1 MFCLPSWTL
10 ALTFPIIAIAVLG
23 IYRRW
28 LHPLASIPGPFLA
41 TVTNWHQGWRFMKGG
56 SHEYYLCLHDEYG
69 TNFKTS
75 KENTRWR
82 PVVRYGPDSVMIN
95 DPYFLPQIFH
105 RRAEKT
111 SFYANNPGLFGVQD
125 YQDLLD
131 IKHGLAAAFSMA
143 SMKAYEPQVDRSLLV
158 LLDGLKDSEASI
170 PLDEWIGWFTYDVV
184 GSILFGEPIGFL
196 EKRQDI
202 QGLVAGTSQAFDT
215 IDYLARVPKLSW
227 FYRQTY
233 LGRKLFRLQAE
244 YQNGI
249 QILQIVL
256 EKEYDR
262 HRKGTD
268 SMRGKSHTILQ
279 RLISSKYANGTPL
292 TAHDVK
298 GEAMQTMMAGSATI
312 ASATNRLFN
321 NLIQHPNVLVKL
333 QREVD
338 QARLTQEAHPISFEQ
353 VHSLPYT
360 NACIRESFRLTPTI
374 PLFPRTAP
382 AGGLT
387 YKGIHIP
394 EGTAVASSPWITM
407 RSTALYG
414 DDAAVY
420 RPERWLEA
428 SRETLKQWDRYE
440 FHWGYGNRLCTGKHL
455 SVMEIYKLTFEVRFL
470 FPRLEVIV
478 YQENLWANHR

>member
-1 MFCLPSWTL
+1 MFCLTSWTL
-10 ALTFPIIAIAVLG
+10 AFTFPFIAIAVLG

-41 TVTNWHQGWRFMKGG
+41 SVSNWHQGWSFMKGG
-56 SHEYYLCLHDEYG
+56 SQEYYLRLHDEYG
-69 TNFKTS
+69 
-75 KENTRWR
+75 
-82 PVVRYGPDSVMIN
+82 PVVRYGPNSVMIN
-95 DPYFLPQIFH
+95 DPYFLPHIFH

-111 SFYANNPGLFGVQD
+111 SFYANNPGLFGVQG
-125 YQDLLD
+125 YQDLLN

-143 SMKAYEPQVDRSLLV
+143 SIKAYEPQIDRSLLV
-158 LLDGLKDSEASI
+158 LLDGLNDSQASI
-170 PLDEWIGWFTYDVV
+170 ALDEWIGWFTYDVV

-196 EKRQDI
+196 EKKKDI
-202 QGLVAGTSQAFDT
+202 QGLVAATSQAFDT

-233 LGRKLFRLQAE
+233 LGRKLFQFQAE

-249 QILQIVL
+249 QILQTVL

-262 HRKGTD
+262 HYKGTD
-268 SMRGKSHTILQ
+268 SKPRKSHTIFQ
-279 RLISSKYANGTPL
+279 RYMIPLTLTSNPAAISNRMDSLISSKHANGTPL

-321 NLIQHPNVLVKL
+321 NLIRHPHVLLKL
-333 QREVD
+333 QHEVD
-338 QARLTQEAHPISFEQ
+338 RVRSTQTTHPISFEQ
-353 VHSLPYT
+353 AHALPYT

-374 PLFPRTAP
+374 PLFPRKAQD
-382 AGGLT
+382 GGLT
-387 YKGIHIP
+387 YKGTYIP

-407 RSTALYG
+407 KSTALYG
-414 DDAAVY
+414 QDAAVY

-428 SRETLKQWDRYE
+428 SQETLKQWDRYE
-440 FHWGYGNRLCTGKHL
+440 FHWGYGNRLCTGGGPL
-455 SVMEIYKLTFEVRFL
+455 GGPLG
-470 FPRLEVIV
+470 
-478 YQENLWANHR
+478 